1 MRPDP
6 DVDVDVDVES
16 RLDTRWAGGPRLTL
30 AGGSRMGRASERAAS
45 PVLRIISGSKPH
57 AEDGRRDSTS
67 VS

>member
-6 DVDVDVDVES
+6 EFDVDVDVES
-16 RLDTRWAGGPRLTL
+16 RLDTRWAGGPRLML

-57 AEDGRRDSTS
+57 AEDGRRDSRS